1 MLRKFIVT
9 LLLITFSGGMAFAN
23 WIEFGETNSGVHYID
38 LNETG
43 SDDKYVYYWVL
54 TNYFNPQEIPL
65 GEVSPNQV
73 WYGTQLKEGE
83 KGIDKDLKHFV
94 SKKYSSKKVYKQT
107 DCKRFRTSAVQII
120 LYEKEMSK
128 GVALIDENYKESSF
142 TTPIFESIGFEELEK
157 ICSHIEK

>member
-23 WIEFGETNSGVHYID
+23 WIEFGETDSGVHYID

-65 GEVSPNQV
+65 
-73 WYGTQLKEGE
+73 
-83 KGIDKDLKHFV
+83 V

-120 LYEKEMSK
+120 LYEKEMTK

-157 ICSHIEK
+157 ICSHIER

>member
-9 LLLITFSGGMAFAN
+9 LLLINFSGGMAFAN
-23 WIEFGETNSGVHYID
+23 WIEFGETDSGVHYID

-65 GEVSPNQV
+65 
-73 WYGTQLKEGE
+73 
-83 KGIDKDLKHFV
+83 V

>member
-23 WIEFGETNSGVHYID
+23 WIEFGETDSGVHYID

-54 TNYFNPQEIPL
+54 TNYFNPQEIH
-65 GEVSPNQV
+65 
-73 WYGTQLKEGE
+73 
-83 KGIDKDLKHFV
+83 IV

-120 LYEKEMSK
+120 LYEKKMSK

-157 ICSHIEK
+157 ICSHIER

>member
-23 WIEFGETNSGVHYID
+23 WIEFGETDSGVHYID

-65 GEVSPNQV
+65 
-73 WYGTQLKEGE
+73 
-83 KGIDKDLKHFV
+83 V

-157 ICSHIEK
+157 ICSHIER

>member
-9 LLLITFSGGMAFAN
+9 LLLITFSGSMAFAN
-23 WIEFGETNSGVHYID
+23 WIEFGETDSGVHYID

-65 GEVSPNQV
+65 
-73 WYGTQLKEGE
+73 
-83 KGIDKDLKHFV
+83 V

-157 ICSHIEK
+157 ICSHIER

>member
-1 MLRKFIVT
+1 MLRKLIVT

-23 WIEFGETNSGVHYID
+23 WIEFGETDSGVHYID

-65 GEVSPNQV
+65 
-73 WYGTQLKEGE
+73 
-83 KGIDKDLKHFV
+83 V

>member
-9 LLLITFSGGMAFAN
+9 LLLINFSGGMAFAN
-23 WIEFGETNSGVHYID
+23 WIEFGETDSGVHYID

-65 GEVSPNQV
+65 
-73 WYGTQLKEGE
+73 
-83 KGIDKDLKHFV
+83 V

-157 ICSHIEK
+157 ICSHIER

>member
-9 LLLITFSGGMAFAN
+9 FLLIITFSGGMAFAN
-23 WIEFGETNSGVHYID
+23 WIEFGETDSGVHYID

-65 GEVSPNQV
+65 
-73 WYGTQLKEGE
+73 
-83 KGIDKDLKHFV
+83 V

-157 ICSHIEK
+157 ICSHIER

>member
-1 MLRKFIVT
+1 MLRKFIVI
-9 LLLITFSGGMAFAN
+9 LLLIITFSGGMAFAN
-23 WIEFGETNSGVHYID
+23 WIEFGETDSGVHYID

-65 GEVSPNQV
+65 
-73 WYGTQLKEGE
+73 
-83 KGIDKDLKHFV
+83 V

-157 ICSHIEK
+157 ICSHIER

>member
-9 LLLITFSGGMAFAN
+9 LLLITFSGGMYFAN
-23 WIEFGETNSGVHYID
+23 WIEFGETDSGVHYID

-65 GEVSPNQV
+65 
-73 WYGTQLKEGE
+73 
-83 KGIDKDLKHFV
+83 V

>member
-9 LLLITFSGGMAFAN
+9 LLLITFLGGMVFAN
-23 WIEFGETNSGVHYID
+23 WIEFGETDSGVHYID

-65 GEVSPNQV
+65 
-73 WYGTQLKEGE
+73 
-83 KGIDKDLKHFV
+83 V

-157 ICSHIEK
+157 ICSHIER

>member
-23 WIEFGETNSGVHYID
+23 WIEFGETDSGVHYID

-65 GEVSPNQV
+65 
-73 WYGTQLKEGE
+73 
-83 KGIDKDLKHFV
+83 F

>member
-1 MLRKFIVT
+1 
-9 LLLITFSGGMAFAN
+9 MADKEPF
-23 WIEFGETNSGVHYID
+23 WETDSGVHYID

-65 GEVSPNQV
+65 
-73 WYGTQLKEGE
+73 
-83 KGIDKDLKHFV
+83 V

>member
-9 LLLITFSGGMAFAN
+9 LLLIIFSGGMAFAN
-23 WIEFGETNSGVHYID
+23 WIEFGETDSGVHYID

-65 GEVSPNQV
+65 
-73 WYGTQLKEGE
+73 
-83 KGIDKDLKHFV
+83 V

-157 ICSHIEK
+157 ICSHIER

>member
-23 WIEFGETNSGVHYID
+23 WIEFGETDSGVHYID
-38 LNETG
+38 LNETV

-65 GEVSPNQV
+65 
-73 WYGTQLKEGE
+73 
-83 KGIDKDLKHFV
+83 F

>member
-9 LLLITFSGGMAFAN
+9 LLLITFLGGMAFAN
-23 WIEFGETNSGVHYID
+23 WIEFGETDSGVHYID

-65 GEVSPNQV
+65 
-73 WYGTQLKEGE
+73 
-83 KGIDKDLKHFV
+83 V

-142 TTPIFESIGFEELEK
+142 TTPVFESIGFEELEK
-157 ICSHIEK
+157 ICSHIER

>member
-9 LLLITFSGGMAFAN
+9 LLLITFLGGMAFAN
-23 WIEFGETNSGVHYID
+23 WIEFGETDSGVHYID

-65 GEVSPNQV
+65 
-73 WYGTQLKEGE
+73 
-83 KGIDKDLKHFV
+83 V

-157 ICSHIEK
+157 ICSHIER

>member
-23 WIEFGETNSGVHYID
+23 WIEFGETDSGVHYID

-65 GEVSPNQV
+65 
-73 WYGTQLKEGE
+73 
-83 KGIDKDLKHFV
+83 V

-120 LYEKEMSK
+120 LYEKKMSK

>member
-65 GEVSPNQV
+65 
-73 WYGTQLKEGE
+73 
-83 KGIDKDLKHFV
+83 V

-128 GVALIDENYKESSF
+128 GVALVDENYKESSF

-157 ICSHIEK
+157 ICSHIER

>member
-65 GEVSPNQV
+65 
-73 WYGTQLKEGE
+73 
-83 KGIDKDLKHFV
+83 V

-157 ICSHIEK
+157 ICSHIER

>member
-9 LLLITFSGGMAFAN
+9 LLLIITFSGGMAFAN
-23 WIEFGETNSGVHYID
+23 WIEFGETDSGVHYID

-65 GEVSPNQV
+65 
-73 WYGTQLKEGE
+73 
-83 KGIDKDLKHFV
+83 V

-157 ICSHIEK
+157 ICSHIER

>member
-9 LLLITFSGGMAFAN
+9 LLLIITFSGGMAFAN
-23 WIEFGETNSGVHYID
+23 WIEFGETDSGVHYID

-65 GEVSPNQV
+65 
-73 WYGTQLKEGE
+73 
-83 KGIDKDLKHFV
+83 V

-120 LYEKEMSK
+120 LYEKEMSN

-157 ICSHIEK
+157 ICSHIER